1 MIRDIQMVSKCL
13 QWYRLVLH
21 GAAICHVLNDCTYID
36 LNLVDQILRN
46 VSEGQARGKASSF
59 SCAIRAMLSS
69 L

>member
-1 MIRDIQMVSKCL
+1 MVSKCL
-13 QWYRLVLH
+13 QWYTDWYCMVQPF
-21 GAAICHVLNDCTYID
+21 AMCCHDCTYID

>member
-1 MIRDIQMVSKCL
+1 MVQPFAMC
-13 QWYRLVLH
+13 
-21 GAAICHVLNDCTYID
+21 CHDCTYID